1 MLTFTGIERSAKRE
15 MSMKSRLFLM
25 LFFIPVLRAELPPS
39 AYESMQAKASEYFK
53 VEILRVDVEPGE
65 TPTQQKVHLV
75 ALITEVIRTASGAK
89 PNEIINIL
97 YTVTEHPKGWVG
109 PGAVPIPNEKERT
122 VAYLSRTGAGDF
134 EPAAG
139 RMSFTNF

>member
-1 MLTFTGIERSAKRE
+1 
-15 MSMKSRLFLM
+15 MKFRLLLM
-25 LFFIPVLRAELPPS
+25 VLVLIPVLHAELPPS
-39 AYESMQAKASEYFK
+39 AYESMQAKAPEYFK

-75 ALITEVIRTASGAK
+75 ALITQVIRTASGAK
-89 PNEIINIL
+89 PNEIVNIL

-109 PGAVPIPNEKERT
+109 PGAVPIPSEKEQT
-122 VAYLSRTGAGDF
+122 VAYLSKTEAGDF